1 MKIASPLARSGE
13 EIAANYLK
21 GLGYKIIDRNF
32 RARNTEL
39 DIVAVYK
46 NILIFVEVKTRTSNK
61 FGTPLEQ
68 ITYWKLKSLT
78 KAAQHYKISH
88 ANLPEAIRIDAISIL
103 VGSSKPEIEHAQN
116 ISGF

>member
-13 EIAANYLK
+13 EIATQYLRK
-21 GLGYKIIDRNF
+21 LGYKIIDRNF

-39 DIVAVYK
+39 DIVAIHK

-68 ITYWKLKSLT
+68 ITYWKLKSLV

-88 ANLPEAIRIDAISIL
+88 SNLPEAMRIDAISIL
-103 VGSSKPEIEHAQN
+103 MGGSKPEIEHVQN
-116 ISGF
+116 ITGF